1 MVSFGRRLARV
12 FTFVFIVATSAACG
26 TTSHN
31 MAGGETRL
39 AFVAEPTQTATR
51 DAGATPPL
59 SFGGLAGRTVT
70 VDSVS
75 DLRLRKHE
83 VALTFDDGPVPGRT
97 HAVLDALDKAGVK
110 ATFLM
115 VGQMAHAY
123 PRLVREV
130 AMRGHTI
137 GTHTQSHA
145 NLTQVSTPNAE
156 AQINSGMKNVSDALV
171 PTRYRAAPFFR
182 FPYLA
187 STPRQRRQLAARGIT
202 VIDADIDSKDYFQSS
217 TEQLRQ
223 RTLARVEARGSGII
237 LMHDIHARTGKMLPA
252 LLADLKERGYK
263 VVRLVP
269 GGRAENLL
277 VSSLTHNMSAGYP
290 APKTMRN

>member
-1 MVSFGRRLARV
+1 
-12 FTFVFIVATSAACG
+12 
-26 TTSHN
+26 
-31 MAGGETRL
+31 MAHDETKL
-39 AFVAEPTQTATR
+39 AFAAEPPQPATR
-51 DAGATPPL
+51 DAGATPSL
-59 SFGGLAGRTVT
+59 SFDGLAGRTVM
-70 VDSVS
+70 VSSAS
-75 DLRLRKHE
+75 DLRLRRHE

-97 HAVLDALDKAGVK
+97 PAVLDALDKAGVK

-115 VGQMAHAY
+115 VGQMARSY

-130 AMRGHTI
+130 AIRGHTI
-137 GTHTQSHA
+137 GTHSQNHA
-145 NLTQVSTPNAE
+145 NLTQISAANAE
-156 AQINSGMKNVSDALV
+156 AQVNSGIKNISDALM

-187 STPRQRRQLAARGIT
+187 STPVLRRQMAVRGIT

-217 TEQLRQ
+217 PEQVRQ

-269 GGRAENLL
+269 SGRAENLL
-277 VSSLTHNMSAGYP
+277 VSSLSHRMSVGYP
-290 APKTMRN
+290 APKTIRN

>member
-1 MVSFGRRLARV
+1 
-12 FTFVFIVATSAACG
+12 
-26 TTSHN
+26 
-31 MAGGETRL
+31 MAHDETKL
-39 AFVAEPTQTATR
+39 AFAAEPPQTATR
-51 DAGATPPL
+51 DAGAAPSL
-59 SFGGLAGRTVT
+59 AFDGLAGRTVT
-70 VDSVS
+70 VSSVS
-75 DLRLRKHE
+75 DLRLRRHE

-97 HAVLDALDKAGVK
+97 PAVLDALDKAGVK

-115 VGQMAHAY
+115 VGQMARSY
-123 PRLVREV
+123 PGLVREV

-137 GTHTQSHA
+137 GTHSQNHA
-145 NLTQVSTPNAE
+145 NLTQISQANAE
-156 AQINSGMKNVSDALV
+156 AQVNSGIKNISDALM

-187 STPRQRRQLAARGIT
+187 STPVLRRQMAARGIT

-217 TEQLRQ
+217 PEQVRQ

-269 GGRAENLL
+269 SGRAEDLL
-277 VSSLTHNMSAGYP
+277 VSSLSHRMSVGYP
-290 APKTMRN
+290 AAKTIRN